1 MQPLWVE
8 SEASLKRD
16 GPAQEDPR
24 EHHDR
29 VPRSG
34 IDRLLL
40 IGMLCGLG
48 LMLIGGYALWV
59 MPFSG
64 DVGPGPGF
72 FGLGLWFLAAIW
84 VAVIGS
90 WWFEDIR
97 TALLLASPPFV
108 LLGLGGLS
116 AMLYGTHGRI
126 DDATALP
133 VEMLLLISGVA
144 GLGAGYRGLA
154 NHPRDRMAAVLLP
167 VSIALAL
174 MAGVG
179 GLRWADGVLLFGG
192 IAVANLAVPSLPALW
207 TRASSR

>member
-59 MPFSG
+59 MPFSAHFNSV
-64 DVGPGPGF
+64 DR
-72 FGLGLWFLAAIW
+72 
-84 VAVIGS
+84 VIGGIRVS
-90 WWFEDIR
+90 ADFE
-97 TALLLASPPFV
+97 
-108 LLGLGGLS
+108 
-116 AMLYGTHGRI
+116 
-126 DDATALP
+126 
-133 VEMLLLISGVA
+133 
-144 GLGAGYRGLA
+144 GAK
-154 NHPRDRMAAVLLP
+154 
-167 VSIALAL
+167 
-174 MAGVG
+174 
-179 GLRWADGVLLFGG
+179 
-192 IAVANLAVPSLPALW
+192 
-207 TRASSR
+207 